1 MENKLHIKKIVIEI
15 KMIKENEKIILNKIK
30 KQIDDELNDFISE
43 INEEMALRKIILNIE
58 NKSKGNN

>member
-43 INEEMALRKIILNIE
+43 INEEMALRKIILNNN
-58 NKSKGNN
+58 NK

>member
-1 MENKLHIKKIVIEI
+1 MENKIHIKKIDIEI

-43 INEEMALRKIILNIE
+43 INEEMAL
-58 NKSKGNN
+58 